1 MLSFDQLTCFV
12 ALAEQGSFHGA
23 AASLNCSQPTIS
35 HRLKRLEDDLQAVLI
50 QRGRSGCQLS
60 VAGSRFLPLARSIL
74 AIAQQANRVVKN
86 QTVRVA
92 ACSNIGIY
100 SMPPLIA
107 SFSSEH
113 KRHDVCEFWLG
124 SNPEVHERLIRAE
137 ADVAIMEWWDQ
148 REGFDACVWRSEELA
163 VIVPVEHPWAK
174 LASIPLD
181 WLKGEKLLGGE
192 TSSGTG
198 RLLQHFFGSVADSI
212 GVSMQ
217 LGSTEAVKR
226 AVQAG
231 LGISLV
237 ISSSVVDECESG
249 RLRSVKIE
257 GITPYKNLYVICRS
271 NMLENTPSAH
281 FKKFLLQ

>member
-1 MLSFDQLTCFV
+1 MINLERVVTFLAVVNRGGFREAAKHTGLSQSAVTQHV
-12 ALAEQGSFHGA
+12 
-23 AASLNCSQPTIS
+23 
-35 HRLKRLEDDLQAVLI
+35 RRLEE
-50 QRGRSGCQLS
+50 SLS
-60 VAGSRFLPLARSIL
+60 VNLIVRNNAGSTLTEEGKVFLPYAENLVRTGSRSCAL
-74 AIAQQANRVVKN
+74 FDTNRLVIG
-86 QTVRVA
+86 A
-92 ACSNIGIY
+92 SSNIGIY
-100 SMPPLIA
+100 VLPPHLRRFKKTA
-107 SFSSEH
+107 TCNF
-113 KRHDVCEFWLG
+113 DVVIGDNLTIVKKLENF
-124 SNPEVHERLIRAE
+124 EV
-137 ADVAIMEWWDQ
+137 DVAIMEWWDQ
-148 REGFDACVWRSEELA
+148 REGFDACVWRSEALA

-257 GITPYKNLYVICRS
+257 GITPYKNLYVICRG